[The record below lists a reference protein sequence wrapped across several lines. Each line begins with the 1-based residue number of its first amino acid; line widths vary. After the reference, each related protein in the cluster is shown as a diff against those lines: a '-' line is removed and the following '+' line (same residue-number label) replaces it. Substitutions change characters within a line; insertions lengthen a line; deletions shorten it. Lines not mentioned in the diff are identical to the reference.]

1 MNYGYSMC
9 VKLYKGLVKPE
20 EFIDEEKMAK
30 VVLPRENRVQL
41 EENTMLYGLYRY
53 WMVHGNEEEAKKAI
67 KRLLEIAYPG
77 AIGYS
82 KGLYI
87 AKKLGLV

>member
-1 MNYGYSMC
+1 MDYCYSMC

-20 EFIDEEKMAK
+20 ELIDEEKMTK

-41 EENTMLYGLYRY
+41 EENTMLYGLYWY

-77 AIGYS
+77 AFGYS
-82 KGLYI
+82 KGLPI
-87 AKKLGLV
+87 AKKLGLA

>member
-1 MNYGYSMC
+1 
-9 VKLYKGLVKPE
+9 
-20 EFIDEEKMAK
+20 MAK

-41 EENTMLYGLYRY
+41 EENTMLYCLYRY

-82 KGLYI
+82 KGLSRG
-87 AKKLGLV
+87 KELGWV